1 MIKLHQAFYGR
12 DPNRGY
18 RLLASS
24 NTNFNQIVEGLCA
37 AVGTPDG
44 ISDIEPFYINY
55 IANGYRF
62 MISVCNGNPDDGG
75 RKTLFFHAYIG
86 NHQELCSADF
96 GIGLLIH
103 NNAFASKYTSGPVL
117 EKTFEENAFSL
128 PWGKTSIV
136 WRRGEKLAIRNAKP
150 DLPLISGI
158 LKNSFDETSWAS
170 FSYRPLD
177 NFQLYVISE
186 YVTLPSDRK
195 CVSATGNL
203 ISEKKQPSSSV
214 TKESVVPASKIV
226 HRSKSNAVVLILLSV
241 SIIANLIF
249 SVVLFFHK
257 DPQPKPEVKIVEKK
271 VIVDR
276 PGTIGPTRAEILA
289 ELRAAF
295 DKNYKRLNGSWRKAM
310 QDDPAL
316 CSQFED
322 YKKDPLFKAEGYIE
336 FVHKYIFEE
345 KELTK

>member
-24 NTNFNQIVEGLCA
+24 NVNFNRVVEGLCA

-55 IANGYRF
+55 IANGYRY

-86 NHQELCSADF
+86 NHEELRSADF
-96 GIGLLIH
+96 GIGSLIH
-103 NNAFASKYTSGPVL
+103 SNAFASKYASGPVL
-117 EKTFEENAFSL
+117 EKTFEESAFSL

-136 WRRGEKLAIRNAKP
+136 WRHGDKLAIRNAKP

-158 LKNSFDETSWAS
+158 LKNAFDETSWAS

-177 NFQLYVISE
+177 SFQLYVISE
-186 YVTLPSDRK
+186 FVALPSDRQ

-203 ISEKKQPSSSV
+203 VSEKKQTSSSAAREPA
-214 TKESVVPASKIV
+214 TPASDIAQG
-226 HRSKSNAVVLILLSV
+226 SKSKRGVLLLLSV
-241 SIIANLIF
+241 SFIANF
-249 SVVLFFHK
+249 FFADVLFTRNEQPVK
-257 DPQPKPEVKIVEKK
+257 PQVKIVEKE
-271 VIVDR
+271 VIVNR

-289 ELRAAF
+289 ELRATF
-295 DKNYKRLNGSWRKAM
+295 DRNYKRMNGSWRQAM
-310 QDDPAL
+310 HDDRVL
-316 CSQFED
+316 RKQYEE
-322 YKKDPLFKAEGYIE
+322 YKKDPLHKAEGYIE

-345 KELTK
+345 KEMSK